1 MEVTMKK
8 STTVNMVATTLLLFT
23 CKMYVSNKIIMLIV
37 LSHNEL
43 NPIDNTWLASVRM
56 IRPSGPLAMF
66 FLYYGL
72 GSIGYALHQA
82 KRYSA

>member
-23 CKMYVSNKIIMLIV
+23 CKIYVSNEIIMLIV

-43 NPIDNTWLASVRM
+43 NPIDNT
-56 IRPSGPLAMF
+56 
-66 FLYYGL
+66 
-72 GSIGYALHQA
+72 
-82 KRYSA
+82 